1 MIVGLIPAYRAA
13 STIVNV
19 IKGALEYVD
28 RVVVIDDACP
38 QKSGDI
44 VSAAF
49 AADSRVIV
57 LWRPTN
63 GGVGSAIKTGL
74 AKCLEIN
81 PDVIVKLDA
90 DGQMDPSFI
99 PSICTMFDHNPNLGL
114 VKGNR
119 FVNDSVLS
127 EMPKVRLFG
136 NAALSLFAK
145 FASGYWNL
153 LDPTNGY
160 IAFNGKLLPML
171 GWQRFANTYFFEI
184 SVLGE
189 LGLRQVPIGEVEMT
203 SIYGE
208 EQSSLSIRRVLW
220 EFPPKLLR
228 LFLRRITLQ
237 YFLFDVN
244 LGSLYIFFGIL
255 MTIAGFAFGSLEWAE
270 TIVTHHART
279 AGTVMLA
286 VLPILI
292 GFQLL
297 SNALMYDVQFAPKT
311 LREMGTRAKGALH
324 TVLLR

>member
-1 MIVGLIPAYRAA
+1 
-13 STIVNV
+13 
-19 IKGALEYVD
+19 
-28 RVVVIDDACP
+28 
-38 QKSGDI
+38 
-44 VSAAF
+44 
-49 AADSRVIV
+49 
-57 LWRPTN
+57 
-63 GGVGSAIKTGL
+63 
-74 AKCLEIN
+74 
-81 PDVIVKLDA
+81 
-90 DGQMDPSFI
+90 
-99 PSICTMFDHNPNLGL
+99 
-114 VKGNR
+114 
-119 FVNDSVLS
+119 
-127 EMPKVRLFG
+127 
-136 NAALSLFAK
+136 
-145 FASGYWNL
+145 
-153 LDPTNGY
+153 
-160 IAFNGKLLPML
+160 
-171 GWQRFANTYFFEI
+171 
-184 SVLGE
+184 
-189 LGLRQVPIGEVEMT
+189 MT

-270 TIVTHHART
+270 TIITHHART